1 MRAARGFSLLEV
13 LMAFALLTVG
23 LGILVAILGGGLLQ
37 VRQAGDATGATL
49 HAQSLLD
56 QVGVLAPIAA
66 GTEGG
71 ELDDGRYRWAME
83 ITEIEDPAPPV
94 PAPDTGLPPM
104 EMPGRALGALGGD
117 GRVAQ
122 RRERER
128 QPDRQQHERQH
139 HLDQAEACGC
149 TPRHGDTSSI
159 GGMRARRVTN
169 RRLRARSSSPQ
180 PMSSCTR

>member
-104 EMPGRALGALGGD
+104 EMPGRVLGAPKLY
-117 GRVAQ
+117 RVQ
-122 RRERER
+122 
-128 QPDRQQHERQH
+128 
-139 HLDQAEACGC
+139 LD
-149 TPRHGDTSSI
+149 I
-159 GGMRARRVTN
+159 GWGEDDLARSVTK
-169 RRLRARSSSPQ
+169 RRLRARFPPMDEVQ
-180 PMSSCTR
+180 P

>member
-71 ELDDGRYRWAME
+71 ELDDGRYRWTME

-104 EMPGRALGALGGD
+104 EMPGRVLGAPMLY
-117 GRVAQ
+117 RVQ
-122 RRERER
+122 
-128 QPDRQQHERQH
+128 
-139 HLDQAEACGC
+139 LD
-149 TPRHGDTSSI
+149 I
-159 GGMRARRVTN
+159 GWGEDDLARSLRFVT
-169 RRLRARSSSPQ
+169 LRARIPPMDEVSP
-180 PMSSCTR
+180 